1 MRKLFA
7 IIVSLS
13 IVLIFVNLARS
24 ADITL
29 NVNPVIES
37 GSSDTAYFGS
47 ELTIE
52 SINNTGDDTGDNNI
66 TGPGWITYSDLDLQ
80 QIIKYAGV
88 ILFFVFIGIIALAA
102 ARKK

>member
-7 IIVSLS
+7 IIVPIS
-13 IVLIFVNLARS
+13 IVLIFANLARS

-29 NVNPVIES
+29 NVNPVIEF
-37 GSSDTAYFGS
+37 GSDTAYFGS
-47 ELTIE
+47 ELTME
-52 SINNTGDDTGDNNI
+52 SINNTGDDTGDNNT